1 MRVLIVGP
9 QGAGKGTQAT
19 LLAQNLQVPHIS
31 TGDIFRAN
39 ATAGTDLGALAKK
52 YMDAGEL
59 VPDEVTSAMV
69 KARLE
74 ESDVDG
80 GFLLDGFPRT
90 VPQAQWLGGVLHE
103 NEHDLDAVLLLD
115 APDDVLMER
124 MLARGRADDTAEAIS
139 RRLALYHSETKP
151 LLDYYANIL
160 VAVNGVGPVEEV
172 QERALAALKRAV
184 RRRCRSEHR
193 HLRAASAAWLNGGSS
208 SRPAVSCRR
217 CVRRGGCWPTRS
229 WPAARPWRPASARWT
244 STTRWPT
251 VIADAGAT
259 SNFLHYGARG
269 ADPGFPATIC
279 ASVNDEVVHGIPSA
293 DQDPARGR
301 SAVHRRRLHPGRL
314 ACRLRGVGAR
324 RRAARRWRRST

>member
-19 LLAQNLQVPHIS
+19 LLAKNLQVPHIS

-39 ATAGTDLGALAKK
+39 ATAGTELGALAKK
-52 YMDAGEL
+52 YMDAGDL

-69 KARLE
+69 KARLA

-90 VPQAQWLGGVLHE
+90 VPQAQWLGDVLHE

-151 LLDYYANIL
+151 LLDYYSNIL
-160 VAVNGVGPVEEV
+160 VAVNGVGAVDEV
-172 QERALAALKRAV
+172 QERALSALK
-184 RRRCRSEHR
+184 
-193 HLRAASAAWLNGGSS
+193 
-208 SRPAVSCRR
+208 
-217 CVRRGGCWPTRS
+217 
-229 WPAARPWRPASARWT
+229 
-244 STTRWPT
+244 
-251 VIADAGAT
+251 GA
-259 SNFLHYGARG
+259 
-269 ADPGFPATIC
+269 
-279 ASVNDEVVHGIPSA
+279 VNDA
-293 DQDPARGR
+293 DQTTVTPMA
-301 SAVHRRRLHPGRL
+301 
-314 ACRLRGVGAR
+314 
-324 RRAARRWRRST
+324 

>member
-74 ESDVDG
+74 EPDVDG

-172 QERALAALKRAV
+172 QERALAALKRAADGAS
-184 RRRCRSEHR
+184 RSEHR
-193 HLRAASAAWLNGGSS
+193 HLRPVGGNG
-208 SRPAVSCRR
+208 
-217 CVRRGGCWPTRS
+217 
-229 WPAARPWRPASARWT
+229 
-244 STTRWPT
+244 
-251 VIADAGAT
+251 
-259 SNFLHYGARG
+259 
-269 ADPGFPATIC
+269 
-279 ASVNDEVVHGIPSA
+279 
-293 DQDPARGR
+293 
-301 SAVHRRRLHPGRL
+301 
-314 ACRLRGVGAR
+314 
-324 RRAARRWRRST
+324 

>member
-115 APDDVLMER
+115 APDDVLH
-124 MLARGRADDTAEAIS
+124 G
-139 RRLALYHSETKP
+139 
-151 LLDYYANIL
+151 
-160 VAVNGVGPVEEV
+160 
-172 QERALAALKRAV
+172 
-184 RRRCRSEHR
+184 
-193 HLRAASAAWLNGGSS
+193 
-208 SRPAVSCRR
+208 
-217 CVRRGGCWPTRS
+217 
-229 WPAARPWRPASARWT
+229 
-244 STTRWPT
+244 
-251 VIADAGAT
+251 ADAGPRAGGRHRGGDLP
-259 SNFLHYGARG
+259 SAGAVPLRDQAVARLLREHPGCRQWGRRGRRG
-269 ADPGFPATIC
+269 AGAGVGCPQG
-279 ASVNDEVVHGIPSA
+279 
-293 DQDPARGR
+293 RGR
-301 SAVHRRRLHPGRL
+301 Q
-314 ACRLRGVGAR
+314 
-324 RRAARRWRRST
+324 RSDSTA